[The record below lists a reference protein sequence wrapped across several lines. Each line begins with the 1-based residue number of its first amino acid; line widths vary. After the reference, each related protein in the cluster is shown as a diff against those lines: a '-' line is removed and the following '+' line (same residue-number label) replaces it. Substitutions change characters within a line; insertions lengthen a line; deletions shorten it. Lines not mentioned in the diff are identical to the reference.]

1 MSTRYE
7 WVMGPT
13 LISAAERTEFHH
25 GKGKLEAV
33 GPRLWL
39 YVGQVR
45 DLELGGIVNWTMRA
59 EGNSANAHLRLGE
72 FIAMFP
78 RATDWMRSAPRAG
91 PSLWWG
97 LHSSRV
103 WSSEGLRIKRLAKNP
118 GSVLLCSRAGE
129 RTIASPL
136 GVSVD
141 VEVARQLFALC
152 SSIQRPGATPSQPPE
167 GEHGWIPWQ
176 RRAGKPPTNEASG
189 AGWLCVAPGQ
199 ICGVVPTERDM

>member
-72 FIAMFP
+72 FITMFP
-78 RATDWMRSAPRAG
+78 RATDWMRRTPADDAAPCPKG
-91 PSLWWG
+91 WTFPVVGSSFEQG
-97 LHSSRV
+97 LV
-103 WSSEGLRIKRLAKNP
+103 I
-118 GSVLLCSRAGE
+118 
-129 RTIASPL
+129 
-136 GVSVD
+136 
-141 VEVARQLFALC
+141 
-152 SSIQRPGATPSQPPE
+152 
-167 GEHGWIPWQ
+167 
-176 RRAGKPPTNEASG
+176 
-189 AGWLCVAPGQ
+189 
-199 ICGVVPTERDM
+199 